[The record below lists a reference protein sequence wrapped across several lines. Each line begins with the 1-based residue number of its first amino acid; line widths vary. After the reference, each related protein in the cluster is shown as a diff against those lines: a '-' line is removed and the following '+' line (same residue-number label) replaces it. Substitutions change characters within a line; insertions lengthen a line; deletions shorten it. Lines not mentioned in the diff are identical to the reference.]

1 MLTPQTQDK
10 VSLSMQVPS
19 PILAAALL
27 FVAVTPA
34 LAIDTW
40 TDTVQRGLRALSLTT
55 TDGEVRIYCDP
66 DRVFGPDSNAN
77 VAVELTKDTDP
88 TMVVF
93 LAKTGEQARLPVK
106 AGHAFQTQTDAAEWS
121 KMVAMVKAGG
131 SFAIVTSKASM
142 SVETAPIPDL
152 ACE

>member
-1 MLTPQTQDK
+1 
-10 VSLSMQVPS
+10 MQIPS
-19 PILAAALL
+19 PILAATFL
-27 FVAVTPA
+27 FAAVLPA
-34 LAIDTW
+34 LALHTW
-40 TDTVQRGLRALSLTT
+40 TDTVQRGLRALSLKTAE
-55 TDGEVRIYCDP
+55 GEVRIYCDP

-77 VAVELTKDTDP
+77 VAVDLANDTDP

-93 LAKTGEQARLPVK
+93 LAKSGEQARLPVK
-106 AGHAFQTQTDAAEWS
+106 AGHAFQTQTDAADWS

>member
-1 MLTPQTQDK
+1 
-10 VSLSMQVPS
+10 MQIRS
-19 PILAAALL
+19 PILAASLL

-34 LAIDTW
+34 LALDIW
-40 TDTVQRGLRALSLTT
+40 TDSVHRGLRALFLKTA
-55 TDGEVRIYCDP
+55 DGEVRIYCDP

-77 VAVELTKDTDP
+77 VAIDLAKDANP

-93 LAKTGEQARLPVK
+93 LAKTGEQARLAIK
-106 AGHAFQTQTDAAEWS
+106 AGHAFQTQTDAADWS

>member
-1 MLTPQTQDK
+1 MRKRHAQRKALPP
-10 VSLSMQVPS
+10 MQFPS

-27 FVAVTPA
+27 FVGVTPA
-34 LAIDTW
+34 LALDTW
-40 TDTVQRGLRALSLTT
+40 TDTVQRGLRALSLKTA
-55 TDGEVRIYCDP
+55 DGEVRIYCDP

-77 VAVELTKDTDP
+77 VAIDLANDADP
-88 TMVVF
+88 TTVVF
-93 LAKTGEQARLPVK
+93 LAKTGEQARLAVK
-106 AGHAFQTQTDAAEWS
+106 AGHAFQTQADAADWS

>member
-1 MLTPQTQDK
+1 
-10 VSLSMQVPS
+10 MQIPS
-19 PILAAALL
+19 PILAAAAL

-34 LAIDTW
+34 LALDTW
-40 TDTVQRGLRALSLTT
+40 ADTVQRGLRALSLKTA
-55 TDGEVRIYCDP
+55 DGEVRLYCDP
-66 DRVFGPDSNAN
+66 THVFGPDSNAN
-77 VAVELTKDTDP
+77 VAVELAKDADP
-88 TMVVF
+88 NMVVF
-93 LAKTGEQARLPVK
+93 LAKTGEQARLALK

-142 SVETAPIPDL
+142 TIETAPVPDL

>member
-10 VSLSMQVPS
+10 VFLSMQVPS

-27 FVAVTPA
+27 FVAVTPV

-77 VAVELTKDTDP
+77 VAVELIKDTDP

-93 LAKTGEQARLPVK
+93 LAKTGEQARLQNK

>member
-1 MLTPQTQDK
+1 
-10 VSLSMQVPS
+10 MQIPS

-34 LAIDTW
+34 LALDTW
-40 TDTVQRGLRALSLTT
+40 TDNVQRGLRALTLKTA
-55 TDGEVRIYCDP
+55 DGEVRIYCDP

-77 VAVELTKDTDP
+77 VAIGLAKDADP
-88 TMVVF
+88 TTVVF
-93 LAKTGEQARLPVK
+93 LAKTGELARLTVK
-106 AGHAFQTQTDAAEWS
+106 AGHAFQAKTDAADWS

>member
-1 MLTPQTQDK
+1 
-10 VSLSMQVPS
+10 MQFPS

-34 LAIDTW
+34 LALDTW
-40 TDTVQRGLRALSLTT
+40 TDTVQRGLHALSLKTA
-55 TDGEVRIYCDP
+55 DGEVRIYCDP

-77 VAVELTKDTDP
+77 VAVELVKDADP
-88 TMVVF
+88 TTVVF
-93 LAKTGEQARLPVK
+93 LAKTGEQARLAVK
-106 AGHAFQTQTDAAEWS
+106 AGHAFQTKTDAAEWS
-121 KMVAMVKAGG
+121 KMVAIVKAGG

>member
-1 MLTPQTQDK
+1 
-10 VSLSMQVPS
+10 MQISS
-19 PILAAALL
+19 PILAATLS
-27 FVAVTPA
+27 FIAVTPA
-34 LAIDTW
+34 LALDTW
-40 TDTVQRGLRALSLTT
+40 TDTVQRGLRALTLKTA
-55 TDGEVRIYCDP
+55 DGEVRLYCDP

-77 VAVELTKDTDP
+77 VAIALAKDSDP
-88 TMVVF
+88 TTAVF
-93 LAKTGEQARLPVK
+93 LAKTGEQARFAVK
-106 AGHAFQTQTDAAEWS
+106 AGHAFQTQTDAADWS